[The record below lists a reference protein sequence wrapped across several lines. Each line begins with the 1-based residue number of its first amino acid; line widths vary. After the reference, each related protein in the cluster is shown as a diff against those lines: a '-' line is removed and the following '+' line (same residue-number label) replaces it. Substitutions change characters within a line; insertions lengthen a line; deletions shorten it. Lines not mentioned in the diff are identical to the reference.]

1 MGTPRLIFGLRPLI
15 VHVPIAVAVLSYS
28 SRWGASGVIGGVL
41 VLMNMALCVAFVTR
55 PNGRYVSRFLVRFVW
70 AWCGAVVGGMVFMVC
85 APIDREPPLW
95 AVMFAI
101 NCGWMLGL
109 AAARSAEQSLEL
121 SVNEQ
126 AATLRNHVRSGP
138 VMTASQ
144 PSTGIPISSLHDGE
158 AKVTGAQPTPDS
170 AVERQHVEAM
180 VRYEWSEIWAALS
193 FLPVALL
200 IAFALVL
207 LVWPILVIIPLIFM
221 VYKWWCRKLS
231 AVTHWTMRLG
241 ELTIS

>member
-1 MGTPRLIFGLRPLI
+1 MGTPRLTYALRPLI

-28 SRWGASGVIGGVL
+28 SRWGVSGVIGGVL

-55 PNGRYVSRFLVRFVW
+55 PNGRYVSRFFVRFVW

-95 AVMFAI
+95 VAMFAI
-101 NCGWMLGL
+101 TCGWMLGL
-109 AAARSAEQSLEL
+109 TAARRAERSIEL
-121 SVNEQ
+121 SVNEN
-126 AATLRNHVRSGP
+126 AVTLRNRARSGP

-144 PSTGIPISSLHDGE
+144 PSTGIPISALQDGE
-158 AKVTGAQPTPDS
+158 ARVTGAQPPPDS
-170 AVERQHVEAM
+170 AAERQHVEAM

-200 IAFALVL
+200 IALLLMLLIWPVLVM
-207 LVWPILVIIPLIFM
+207 IPLAFM
-221 VYKWWCRKLS
+221 AYKWWCRKLS

-241 ELTIS
+241 ELTMS